1 MSSLR
6 LDEAV
11 VIRTASSPGRPACRR
26 RSRAMTPSYV
36 GRVCDHRP
44 HRRPHDEPHLP
55 RHRDRRHLARR
66 HRRGHPQR
74 RRPCRED
81 AAPPRLVRDD
91 PGPWPDQGRS
101 GGALPGRAQ
110 GRVPTRGRLS
120 NSPYPVVVASLA
132 GVSEAEQTTGRS
144 VLVTGGNRGIGRAIA
159 EAFVANGDRV
169 AVTTRSG
176 GAPAGA
182 LDVRC
187 DITDPAQVDA
197 AFAQIEEAHGPVEV
211 LVANAGITADTLLLR
226 MSDDDWSSVIDTNLT
241 GSFRL
246 AKRAS
251 KGMLRLRR
259 GRIVF
264 ISSVVGLLGS
274 AGQVNY
280 AASKSGLVGMA
291 RSIARELGSRSITA
305 NVVAPGFI
313 ETDMTGV
320 LTDEQKAAIKAQV
333 PLGRYG
339 AVEDIAETV
348 LWLTGPGAAYVTGA
362 VIPVDGGLGM
372 GH

>member
-1 MSSLR
+1 M
-6 LDEAV
+6 
-11 VIRTASSPGRPACRR
+11 
-26 RSRAMTPSYV
+26 
-36 GRVCDHRP
+36 
-44 HRRPHDEPHLP
+44 
-55 RHRDRRHLARR
+55 
-66 HRRGHPQR
+66 
-74 RRPCRED
+74 
-81 AAPPRLVRDD
+81 
-91 PGPWPDQGRS
+91 
-101 GGALPGRAQ
+101 
-110 GRVPTRGRLS
+110 
-120 NSPYPVVVASLA
+120 
-132 GVSEAEQTTGRS
+132 
-144 VLVTGGNRGIGRAIA
+144 TGGNRGIGRAIA
-159 EAFVANGDRV
+159 EAFVRNGDKV

-176 GAPAGA
+176 GAPAGS

-187 DITDPAQVDA
+187 DITDPGQVEA
-197 AFAQIEEAHGPVEV
+197 AFATVEEAHGPVEV

-226 MSDDDWSSVIDTNLT
+226 MSDDDWGSVIDTNLT

-280 AASKSGLVGMA
+280 AASKAGLVGMA

-320 LTDEQKAAIKAQV
+320 LTDEQKAAILGQV

-339 AVEDIAETV
+339 SVDEIAETV